1 VLVDFRPVTNPYR
14 VSAIGNPGTLSR
26 RFLASP
32 EVGALAVISKS
43 FGLRFDFA
51 QEDQLTLPAASV
63 PELRA
68 ASALSPGASSGST
81 APSSGAAPASGTP
94 AAPDPTPG
102 G

>member
-1 VLVDFRPVTNPYR
+1 
-14 VSAIGNPGTLSR
+14 LSR

-68 ASALSPGASSGST
+68 AAAQAPVPPA
-81 APSSGAAPASGTP
+81 APSSGAP
-94 AAPDPTPG
+94 AAPSSRETPTSASPAAPRTTG